1 LTDEDVNAFVNSHA
15 NNVEAKQILGIILL
29 DLQLEKCILNGGRD
43 IYSEPIPFPAGNI
56 AGLGAIDI
64 AAQRISN
71 YSVARVAND
80 SDENRRERAGLGW
93 PYEWILEEHFPTD
106 DGQHSAIKIQVPDA
120 ITRSENQLSVSVNF
134 SGLKVGHTYY
144 LSVYAKNLAEP
155 FVRGISSPPF
165 PIRIIA

>member
-1 LTDEDVNAFVNSHA
+1 LTDEDLNAFVNAHA

-29 DLQLEKCILNGGRD
+29 DLQLEKCILNGGKD
-43 IYSEPIPFPAGNI
+43 VYTEPIPFPAGNI
-56 AGLGAIDI
+56 AGLGAIELGRQKE
-64 AAQRISN
+64 AE

-80 SDENRRERAGLGW
+80 LDANRRERAGRCW
-93 PYEWILEEHFPTD
+93 EYEWVLEEHLQ
-106 DGQHSAIKIQVPDA
+106 DGDQIKPF
-120 ITRSENQLSVSVNF
+120 SSVSFPKAISTVDQF
-134 SGLKVGHTYY
+134 TVRVSFEGMSVGQTYY